1 MRASTSRAC
10 GSVCSVG
17 TAAPPSSSPRSSPA
31 STTARTRFT
40 PCTGARSEPTR
51 SEWSRRC
58 AITTI
63 STRSSTTRSWSGGS
77 FCRRAKGDGTAMM
90 LNPVDRSLLRLLL
103 YYVLLVAGT
112 IVLARYMTA
121 VSRAVS
127 IEGPPTG
134 NTAKEVRRTLE
145 EGGSA
150 TGDATAARPTPATT
164 TALAMIGALALVI
177 PVARVYMLTKQ
188 RQGYD
193 PSVVQTVILLPVA
206 VAGIVAV
213 VQNSLAL
220 AFSLAGLAAAVRFR
234 NTLKDTK
241 DAVYIFV
248 AMGVGIAAGVQALA
262 LCFVMSVIYNVS
274 VVTLWALNVGDTYP
288 GEPRPS
294 FTGEFPIAA
303 ALPPIRDELLVD
315 ADPAARPLVERAL
328 DRLTKRW
335 RLIEQG
341 SGTDG
346 RVALTYDVRLKK
358 KTTRSA
364 LIDAIA
370 REAAPHVATATFQ
383 AQPAPG

>member
-31 STTARTRFT
+31 STTVRTRFT
-40 PCTGARSEPTR
+40 RCTGAKSEPIR

-77 FCRRAKGDGTAMM
+77 SCRRARGDATAMM

-103 YYVLLVAGT
+103 YYVLL
-112 IVLARYMTA
+112 
-121 VSRAVS
+121 
-127 IEGPPTG
+127 
-134 NTAKEVRRTLE
+134 
-145 EGGSA
+145 
-150 TGDATAARPTPATT
+150 
-164 TALAMIGALALVI
+164 
-177 PVARVYMLTKQ
+177 
-188 RQGYD
+188 
-193 PSVVQTVILLPVA
+193 
-206 VAGIVAV
+206 
-213 VQNSLAL
+213 
-220 AFSLAGLAAAVRFR
+220 LAGLAAAVRFR

-294 FTGEFPIAA
+294 FTGEFQIAT
-303 ALPPIRDELLVD
+303 ALPAVRDTLLVD
-315 ADPAARPLVERAL
+315 ADP
-328 DRLTKRW
+328 
-335 RLIEQG
+335 G
-341 SGTDG
+341 
-346 RVALTYDVRLKK
+346 
-358 KTTRSA
+358 
-364 LIDAIA
+364 
-370 REAAPHVATATFQ
+370 
-383 AQPAPG
+383 AQPPGE

>member
-1 MRASTSRAC
+1 MST
-10 GSVCSVG
+10 
-17 TAAPPSSSPRSSPA
+17 
-31 STTARTRFT
+31 
-40 PCTGARSEPTR
+40 
-51 SEWSRRC
+51 
-58 AITTI
+58 
-63 STRSSTTRSWSGGS
+63 
-77 FCRRAKGDGTAMM
+77 
-90 LNPVDRSLLRLLL
+90 NPVDRSLLRLLL
-103 YYVLLVAGT
+103 YYVLLVLGAV
-112 IVLARYMTA
+112 ILARYVPA
-121 VSRAVS
+121 VHRAVS
-127 IEGPPTG
+127 LEGPPPG
-134 NTAKEVRRTLE
+134 MTAKELRKTLE
-145 EGGSA
+145 EGGGA
-150 TGDATAARPTPATT
+150 TDEAARPTPAAA

-248 AMGVGIAAGVQALA
+248 AMGVGLAAGAQALA
-262 LCFVMSVIYNVS
+262 LCFVMTVIYNIS

-294 FTGEFPIAA
+294 FTGEFQIAE
-303 ALPPIRDELLVD
+303 ALPATGDTLLVD
-315 ADPAARPLVERAL
+315 ADAAAQPMAERTF

-341 SGTDG
+341 SGADG
-346 RVALTYDVRLKK
+346 RITLTYDVRLKK
-358 KTTRSA
+358 KTTRSG

-383 AQPAPG
+383 A

>member
-1 MRASTSRAC
+1 MS
-10 GSVCSVG
+10 
-17 TAAPPSSSPRSSPA
+17 
-31 STTARTRFT
+31 
-40 PCTGARSEPTR
+40 
-51 SEWSRRC
+51 
-58 AITTI
+58 
-63 STRSSTTRSWSGGS
+63 
-77 FCRRAKGDGTAMM
+77 

-112 IVLARYMTA
+112 IVLARYVPA
-121 VSRAVS
+121 VRRAVS
-127 IEGPPTG
+127 LEGPPPG
-134 NTAKEVRRTLE
+134 ITAKELRKTLE

-150 TGDATAARPTPATT
+150 TGEATAARPTPATT

-262 LCFVMSVIYNVS
+262 LCFVMSVIYNAS

-294 FTGEFPIAA
+294 FTGEFQIAT
-303 ALPPIRDELLVD
+303 ALPAIHDILLVD
-315 ADPAARPLVERAL
+315 ADPAAQPLVERML
-328 DRLTKRW
+328 ERLTKSW
-335 RLIEQG
+335 RLIEQV
-341 SGTDG
+341 SGKDG
-346 RVALTYDVRLKK
+346 RMTLTYELRLKK
-358 KTTRSA
+358 KTTRAA

-370 REAAPHVATATFQ
+370 REAAPQVATATFR
-383 AQPAPG
+383 AQPATG